1 MKREREKKVMNNLIT
16 DVKEAI
22 NMFKRLRNA
31 RREGKH
37 AEIKRTKEIKVC
49 QVGYG
54 FLDTVE
60 GCALH
65 RCNPIIYK
73 TVKEIFE
80 KFPNETKHAL
90 TSPPKE
96 GEFIKRV
103 FFWKDALKPEMDK
116 KKYHIAIGEIIIG
129 FVI

>member
-54 FLDTVE
+54 
-60 GCALH
+60 
-65 RCNPIIYK
+65 
-73 TVKEIFE
+73 IFRYCGGMRLA
-80 KFPNETKHAL
+80 PVQSNNIQN
-90 TSPPKE
+90 S
-96 GEFIKRV
+96 KRD
-103 FFWKDALKPEMDK
+103 F
-116 KKYHIAIGEIIIG
+116 
-129 FVI
+129 